1 MVLANGAMTPSNC
14 AIPIAFESACAA
26 ITVSHSVFVARRK
39 QIGREVD
46 GAKCLPAA
54 SDGEGGPGEQHATGL
69 IWVVMRLT
77 SVESI

>member
-1 MVLANGAMTPSNC
+1 MVLANGTMTPSNC

-26 ITVSHSVFVARRK
+26 ITVLDHGPGGG

-54 SDGEGGPGEQHATGL
+54 RDGEGGPGEQHATGL